1 MPSDEEAQRRPEL
14 AVLAAL
20 AHARSRDAVELAQR
34 ALRAAEGLDEEHAG
48 LYWDRIL
55 DALSQSD
62 RITLETRMSIGKI
75 EYKSDFARR
84 YYGAGLTE
92 GEARG
97 EARGK
102 AEGKA
107 EALLAVLRARGVA
120 LSQGERERILA
131 CEDTKKLDV
140 WIERAV
146 VATRAAELFGE
157 S

>member
-1 MPSDEEAQRRPEL
+1 
-14 AVLAAL
+14 
-20 AHARSRDAVELAQR
+20 
-34 ALRAAEGLDEEHAG
+34 
-48 LYWDRIL
+48 
-55 DALSQSD
+55 
-62 RITLETRMSIGKI
+62 MSIGKI
-75 EYKSDFARR
+75 EYKSDFAKR
-84 YYGAGLTE
+84 YYGAGLLE
-92 GEARG
+92 G